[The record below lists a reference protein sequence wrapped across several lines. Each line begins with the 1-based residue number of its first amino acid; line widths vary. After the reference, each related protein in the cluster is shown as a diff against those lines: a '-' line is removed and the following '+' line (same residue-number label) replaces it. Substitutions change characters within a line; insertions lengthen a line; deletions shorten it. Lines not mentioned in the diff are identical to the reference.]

1 MQDKTL
7 DAMAKRYKEEM
18 MRLYCRK
25 PEENTKPEH
34 TPVPL
39 PLAEEKQS
47 ALSAPSTQSAPPKPP
62 AELLQMEKELTSE
75 YRDRLMHP
83 PMPEIPQSAREKSRS
98 VVTAAQ
104 KFPSADDILAEL
116 PKFDSGQGNYEFTEN
131 SGGESD
137 PEYQKEM
144 QDFNAETEVGTG
156 FLQIEIACEKG
167 DPVDGALAAV
177 TLCDALIA
185 TLFSGAD
192 GVTEAA
198 ELPVPQN
205 GEKYA
210 VTVYK
215 EGFFTVHNLDVPV
228 FSGIKSIQPV
238 TMTYAK

>member
-1 MQDKTL
+1 MQDKAL

-25 PEENTKPEH
+25 PEEKAAE
-34 TPVPL
+34 TP
-39 PLAEEKQS
+39 
-47 ALSAPSTQSAPPKPP
+47 APSPKTEDKPP
-62 AELLQMEKELTSE
+62 SPPAALLKIEEDISDSAAVSEERKE
-75 YRDRLMHP
+75 RLMHP

-98 VVTAAQ
+98 VVSAAQ

-131 SGGESD
+131 TGGESD
-137 PEYQKEM
+137 AEYQKEM

-156 FLQIEIACEKG
+156 FLQMEIACEKG
-167 DPVDGALAAV
+167 NPVDGALAAV

-192 GVTEAA
+192 GTTEAA

-228 FSGIKSIQPV
+228 FCGIKSIQPV
-238 TMTYAK
+238 TMMYAK

>member
-25 PEENTKPEH
+25 PEENTKPPEH

-39 PLAEEKQS
+39 PLAEET
-47 ALSAPSTQSAPPKPP
+47 PSTQQSAPPKPP

-83 PMPEIPQSAREKSRS
+83 PMPEIPKSAREKR
-98 VVTAAQ
+98 VTVSGGAQ
-104 KFPSADDILAEL
+104 KFPPADDILAEL
-116 PKFDSGQGNYEFTEN
+116 PKFDNVQGNYEFTEN
-131 SGGESD
+131 TGGEDD

-144 QDFNAETEVGTG
+144 ADFEADKGGTG

-177 TLCDALIA
+177 TLGDVLIM
-185 TLFSGAD
+185 TLFSGSD
-192 GVTEAA
+192 GTTEAA
-198 ELPVPQN
+198 ELPVPTD

-215 EGFFTVHNLDVPV
+215 EGFFTVHSLDVPV
-228 FSGIKSIQPV
+228 FGGIKSIQPV
-238 TMTYAK
+238 TMTKAQ

>member
-1 MQDKTL
+1 MQDKAL

-25 PEENTKPEH
+25 PEGKAAE
-34 TPVPL
+34 TP
-39 PLAEEKQS
+39 
-47 ALSAPSTQSAPPKPP
+47 APSTKTEDKPP
-62 AELLQMEKELTSE
+62 APPAALLKIEEDISGNSAISEERMEK
-75 YRDRLMHP
+75 LMHP
-83 PMPEIPQSAREKSRS
+83 PMPEIPQSAREKPRS
-98 VVTAAQ
+98 VVSAAAQ
-104 KFPSADDILAEL
+104 KFPPADDILAEL

-131 SGGESD
+131 TGGESD

-144 QDFNAETEVGTG
+144 QAFNAETDCGTG

-167 DPVDGALAAV
+167 EPVDGALAAV

-238 TMTYAK
+238 TMAYVKQ

>member
-1 MQDKTL
+1 MQDKEL

-25 PEENTKPEH
+25 PEAKAAE
-34 TPVPL
+34 TP
-39 PLAEEKQS
+39 
-47 ALSAPSTQSAPPKPP
+47 APSPKTEDKPP
-62 AELLQMEKELTSE
+62 APPAALLKIEEDISNNSAISEERREK
-75 YRDRLMHP
+75 LMHP
-83 PMPEIPQSAREKSRS
+83 PMPEIPQSAREKTRVSAS
-98 VVTAAQ
+98 AQ
-104 KFPSADDILAEL
+104 KFPAADDILAEL

-131 SGGESD
+131 TGGESD

-144 QDFNAETEVGTG
+144 QDFGAETEVGTG

-192 GVTEAA
+192 GTTEAA
-198 ELPVPQN
+198 ELPVPKN

-215 EGFFTVHNLDVPV
+215 EGFFTVHDLDVPV